1 MKWGIALNVRD
12 TFSKTIDKSLIADKG
27 GIDQVWVTDFPA
39 LRYAPIVAAAIA
51 EKTSHCRIGVGL
63 VSPLLY
69 SSSHIVQFMTT
80 LIESHGERFD
90 LLLGPGDRYAL
101 ESIGIAS
108 SPKVSLET
116 TKEALRKIRSGLS
129 ELSQNCRVLLG
140 AQGPKMIKASLGAD
154 GVLLNYTD
162 LEMAKWAVDQLGDR
176 IPENFQVGLFPP
188 AFIGPCERIRDN
200 PAISHSAA
208 MVAIGLGKSV
218 ADQFGLSSS
227 LNEARTLLKKRG
239 EINKEVVAAIGDD
252 ILKRFAFCGT
262 QEQLKEY
269 TNELEKIG
277 YLNVVFGPPVGMSKK
292 GVENLLSA
300 KNAL

>member
-1 MKWGIALNVRD
+1 
-12 TFSKTIDKSLIADKG
+12 
-27 GIDQVWVTDFPA
+27 
-39 LRYAPIVAAAIA
+39 
-51 EKTSHCRIGVGL
+51 
-63 VSPLLY
+63 
-69 SSSHIVQFMTT
+69 MTT
-80 LIESHGERFD
+80 LTESYGERFD

-101 ESIGIAS
+101 ESIGIES
-108 SPKVSLET
+108 SPKISLKK
-116 TKEALRKIRSGLS
+116 TKEALREIRGGLS
-129 ELSQNCRVLLG
+129 ELGHNCRVLLG
-140 AQGPKMIKASLGAD
+140 AQGPKMIEASLDAD

-162 LEMAKWAVDQLGDR
+162 LEMAKWAVDQIGDR
-176 IPENFQVGLFPP
+176 ITENFQLGLFPP
-188 AFIGPCERIRDN
+188 ALIGPCERIRDN

-218 ADQFGLSSS
+218 ADEFGLSSS
-227 LNEARTLLKKRG
+227 LDGARKLLKEHR
-239 EINKEVVAAIGDD
+239 EINEEVIAAVGEE

-292 GVENLLSA
+292 GVETLLSA